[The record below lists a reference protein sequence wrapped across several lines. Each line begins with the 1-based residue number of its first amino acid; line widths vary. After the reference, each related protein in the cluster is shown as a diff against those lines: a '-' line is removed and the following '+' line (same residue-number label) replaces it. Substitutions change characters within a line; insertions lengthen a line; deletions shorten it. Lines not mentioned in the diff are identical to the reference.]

1 MKIDSCLILS
11 AGLGTRM
18 GPIGKILPKP
28 LWPLFEKKI
37 LELQINFVESLG
49 IEKIYVNAH
58 HCHAQIK
65 EFIDLLN
72 KERSKKVIY
81 LYEPT
86 LLGSGG
92 GVHNVANLENYKGAL
107 LYLAVDQFY
116 FFDQF
121 YFELAK
127 KLISSNGS
135 VLFGLNVDKAEIY
148 NRLIIENN
156 LMKGIEGPQ
165 SSSLIT
171 FSGMGLIN
179 LESLAPRQGVSSFFD
194 TVANFNER
202 PVYIIT
208 PKNVD
213 YWDFGTS
220 ENYLKSCFRLLGEK
234 KGRFLEFCKKESV
247 FAPRQVHLNLN
258 SYGTLGSK
266 NLINLSK
273 KRVENPTEK
282 KAIILDFGKDFLEV
296 KFPGLFLN
304 EISEKVLC

>member
-37 LELQINFVESLG
+37 IELQINFAESLG
-49 IEKIYVNAH
+49 IEKIYINGH
-58 HCHAQIK
+58 HCHAQLK
-65 EFIDLLN
+65 EFIDLFN
-72 KERSKKVIY
+72 KDRSKKVIY

-92 GVHNVANLENYKGAL
+92 GVHNAANLENYKGVL

-121 YFELAK
+121 YLDLAK
-127 KLISSNGS
+127 NLISSHGA
-135 VLFGLNVDKAEIY
+135 VLFGLDVDKADIY

-156 LMKGIEGPQ
+156 LMKGIEGPK
-165 SSSLIT
+165 SSSLVT

-179 LESLAPRQGVSSFFD
+179 LQSLTPKKGVSSFFD

-202 PVYIIT
+202 PVYIIN

-220 ENYLKSCFRLLGEK
+220 QNYFKSCFRLLGEK
-234 KGRFLEFCKKESV
+234 EGRFLEFCKEEAV
-247 FAPRQVHLNLN
+247 FAPRQVHQSLN
-258 SYGTLGSK
+258 SYGALGTK

-282 KAIILDFGKDFLEV
+282 NAIILDFGKDLLEI
-296 KFPGLFLN
+296 KFSGLFFN

>member
-28 LWPLFEKKI
+28 LWPIFEKKI

-49 IEKIYVNAH
+49 IEKIYINGH
-58 HCHAQIK
+58 HCHAQLK

-72 KERSKKVIY
+72 QKRSKKVIY
-81 LYEPT
+81 LNEST

-92 GVHNVANLENYKGAL
+92 GVHNVANLENYKGVL

-121 YFELAK
+121 YFDLAK
-127 KLISSNGS
+127 NLISSHGA
-135 VLFGLNVDKAEIY
+135 VLFGLDVDKAEIY

-156 LMKGIEGPQ
+156 LMIGIEGPQ
-165 SSSLIT
+165 SSSLVT

-179 LESLAPRQGVSSFFD
+179 LENLTPQPGISSFFD
-194 TVANFNER
+194 TVANFKEQ

-247 FAPRQVHLNLN
+247 FAPRHVHQSIN
-258 SYGTLGSK
+258 SYGILGSK

-273 KRVENPTEK
+273 KRVENPGEK
-282 KAIILDFGKDFLEV
+282 KAIILESGKDLLEI

>member
-37 LELQINFVESLG
+37 LELQINFVLSLG
-49 IEKIYVNAH
+49 IEKIYVNGH
-58 HCHAQIK
+58 HCHAQLK
-65 EFIDLLN
+65 EFIDLYN
-72 KERSKKVIY
+72 QKSAKKIVY
-81 LYEPT
+81 LYEST

-107 LYLAVDQFY
+107 LYLAVDQFN
-116 FFDQF
+116 FFDRS
-121 YFELAK
+121 YFDLAK
-127 KLISSNGS
+127 NLISSHGA
-135 VLFGLNVDKAEIY
+135 VLFGLDVDKSDIY

-156 LMKGIEGPQ
+156 LMKGIEGPH
-165 SSSLIT
+165 SSSQVT

-179 LESLAPRQGVSSFFD
+179 LEKLRAHPGVSSFFD
-194 TVANFNER
+194 TVANFNEQ
-202 PVYIIT
+202 PIYIIT
-208 PKNVD
+208 PKNSD

-220 ENYLKSCFRLLGEK
+220 ENYLRSCFRLLEEK
-234 KGRFLEFCKKESV
+234 EGRFLEFCKKEGV
-247 FAPRQVHLNLN
+247 FAPRQIHQSSN
-258 SYGTLGSK
+258 SYGPFGSK

-273 KRVENPTEK
+273 KRVENPEEK
-282 KAIILDFGKDFLEV
+282 KAIVLGIQKDLLEI